1 MTSYVKDLGQQRFMA
16 SFVPHYAMKHVI
28 EMKFNDE
35 DVPGEFGVEGLGE
48 FGRFW
53 LAMREPIFRMKYIC
67 RIGGKDMK
75 GERQGDRVGE
85 GGGEEA

>member
-35 DVPGEFGVEGLGE
+35 DVPGQCCSGAAVGSLG
-48 FGRFW
+48 W
-53 LAMREPIFRMKYIC
+53 LS
-67 RIGGKDMK
+67 
-75 GERQGDRVGE
+75 
-85 GGGEEA
+85 